1 MDRGIKEQMTTTTE
15 KKSSTP
21 AQALCFSKL
30 KTGQTILCV
39 IKKVND
45 FDMVLALPDQLTA
58 FTTCTQISPTLTKL
72 FSDSL
77 TDDADDD
84 AESGNS
90 ENNKKEIKNDD
101 VPSLKDYY
109 KEGDYCIASI
119 STIKTEG
126 KKRIEVTLQPSLT
139 NASLLKLGK
148 PCVNVGTVL
157 SGTFISKEDHGWI
170 VDCAGVY
177 ADADGGASASSS
189 IVAFCPNENIER
201 EPMPGLTVPF
211 VVTLSFSS
219 VKKTDDS
226 NNNNN
231 NNKTPQHLTLS
242 TLKTDFASRLSF
254 STGRAEDDRADQ
266 EELRVGMLLNVRV
279 ISSSNDDSQDSDD
292 HGINSF
298 VRVSM
303 GGGHG
308 GRVGKFGLPESFLL
322 KRTKEDGLRSLLEG
336 PLAVGKLVRA
346 RIIFSDAQTKT
357 FLLTLSNA
365 HLQWSPAAVANAVDR
380 IGERC
385 ASATV
390 YRVDRQMGI
399 SLCLQTGK
407 EDGAEDFA
415 YCHVSRLEDDSF
427 VKADSSLEK
436 GPFRVGTRHECR
448 IIDRDTFSGCWI
460 ASLQK
465 SLIKEEFL
473 GWKDVKSG
481 QLVRGEVK
489 KVEEWGLLVS
499 LNSRLQAVCPVFHLT
514 ETCEIGSKGGV
525 SGMGRMLLSKYQ
537 VGQKYKFRVLDLQ
550 PGDGKCCLSRKPSLL
565 EIKDEKTIIMKIEDA
580 VIGQQYHGATIVSM
594 KEWGILVKFFN
605 NVRAIIPL
613 SELSDDYI
621 QGVDDLTLWVGQVLP
636 AVKVIK
642 CDPAKGELVCSLRKQ
657 EGPKRKN
664 GPGANAAARKAKK
677 TKTV

>member
-1 MDRGIKEQMTTTTE
+1 MTTASE
-15 KKSSTP
+15 QKKSSTP

-77 TDDADDD
+77 TDDVDGGNDTD
-84 AESGNS
+84 TESGSNT
-90 ENNKKEIKNDD
+90 EKETKDDD

-126 KKRIEVTLQPSLT
+126 KKRMEVTLQPSST

-148 PCVNVGTVL
+148 PCVNIGTVL
-157 SGTFISKEDHGWI
+157 SGTFVSKEDHGWI
-170 VDCAGVY
+170 VDIAG
-177 ADADGGASASSS
+177 ADRADGGASSTTSP

-219 VKKTDDS
+219 VKTDDS
-226 NNNNN
+226 NNSNNN
-231 NNKTPQHLTLS
+231 SSSTTAPHHLTLS

-254 STGRAEDDRADQ
+254 SSGRAEDDRADQ

-279 ISSSNDDSQDSDD
+279 TSNSEDLEDSD
-292 HGINSF
+292 HGVNSF
-298 VRVSM
+298 IRVSM

-308 GRVGKFGLPESFLL
+308 GRVGKLGLPESFLL
-322 KRTKEDGLRSLLEG
+322 KRTKDGLRSLLEG

-346 RIIFSDAQTKT
+346 RIIFSDPQTKT

-365 HLQWSPAAVANAVDR
+365 HLQWSPAAAIAATVVDR

-385 ASATV
+385 PSATV

-399 SLCLQTGK
+399 SLCLQAGK

-514 ETCEIGSKGGV
+514 ETCEVGSNGGV

-550 PGDGKCCLSRKPSLL
+550 PGDGKCCLTRKPSLL
-565 EIKDEKTIIMKIEDA
+565 EIKDEKTIIMKMEDA
-580 VIGQQYHGATIVSM
+580 VIGQQYYGATIVSM

-621 QGVDDLTLWVGQVLP
+621 HGVDDLTLWVGQVLP
-636 AVKVIK
+636 VVKVIK

-664 GPGANAAARKAKK
+664 GAGGNAARKAKK
-677 TKTV
+677 NKTV